1 MLSPEEMI
9 RYSRH
14 LNLEGVGA
22 EGQEKIK
29 SARVLI
35 IGAGGLGS
43 PVAMYLAAAGLGT
56 IGLADDD
63 VVEVANL
70 QRQVLYCD
78 GDVGAH
84 KADRGAARLKAQNPG
99 VHVNVYR
106 TRVDTENIRELI
118 RDYDFIIDGVD
129 NFPSKFLIN
138 DACVLE
144 GKPFCHGGVVQFH
157 GQVMT
162 YVPGQGPCYRC
173 IFEEIPPA
181 GTVGNCSE
189 LGVMGAMV
197 GIIGTIQAMEAMKYI
212 VGTGELLTGSL
223 LTVDGLTMNFRKV
236 HFPHAREDC
245 PACGEHPSIREVE
258 GRQMRYVEKETS

>member
-1 MLSPEEMI
+1 MLSPDELS

-14 LNLEGVGA
+14 LNLEGVGR

-43 PVAMYLAAAGLGT
+43 PVAMYLAAAGVGT

-63 VVEVANL
+63 VIEATNL
-70 QRQVLYCD
+70 QRQVLYRD
-78 GDVGAH
+78 SDVGMH
-84 KADRGAARLKAQNPG
+84 KADRAAERLKAQNPG
-99 VHVNVYR
+99 IHVDVYR
-106 TRVDTENIRELI
+106 TRVDGDNIRELI

-129 NFPSKFLIN
+129 NFPAKFLIN
-138 DACVLE
+138 DACVME

-162 YVPGQGPCYRC
+162 YVPGRGPCYRC
-173 IFEEIPPA
+173 IFEEMPPA
-181 GTVGNCSE
+181 GTVGNCLE

-212 VGTGELLTGSL
+212 LGVGELLTGCL
-223 LTVDGLTMNFRKV
+223 LTVEGLTMNFRKV
-236 HFPHAREDC
+236 KFPRPRRDC
-245 PACGEHPSIREVE
+245 PACGRKHP
-258 GRQMRYVEKETS
+258 